1 MYDICTFLENV
12 KKFFNIKTKLLYWK
26 IKYGKRLKLGKN
38 VTFRKGFIINIGKNG
53 YLEIGDNN
61 FFNNYCSINVHEK
74 VIIGN
79 NNDFGESV
87 KIYDHSKVFNDK
99 KVDMKHTYKSKPIY
113 IGNNNWV
120 CSNVVI
126 LNNSKIECDCVIGAG
141 VIYCSKIKD
150 KKIIKRNE
158 EYIIE
163 SIKYKY

>member
-1 MYDICTFLENV
+1 MYNICTFIENV
-12 KKFFNIKTKLLYWK
+12 IKFFNIKIKLLYWK
-26 IKYGKRLKLGKN
+26 IKYGKRLKLGKKI
-38 VTFRKGFIINIGKNG
+38 TFRKGFIINIAKNG

-99 KVDMKHTYKSKPIY
+99 KVDMKHTYKSNPIY

-141 VIYCSKIKD
+141 VIVNSRVKKETIVKSMQEYVF
-150 KKIIKRNE
+150 KKINFKI
-158 EYIIE
+158 
-163 SIKYKY
+163 